1 MMPNSELSVFPD
13 WKDKPAARD
22 FRQHFCKHCAWWEKG
37 HFLFSFH
44 FIRVIYEL
52 GPHSLGCCHVRSS
65 LRFHSGNIAE
75 QQSLITDLFIPTQSK
90 TFFSTDFLQFL
101 FYNDSRAGTGRN
113 NRALLYSTCDFSP
126 ELKIKRV
133 TLTFTSSWLRRRL
146 PENVLTNSCSCI
158 LTYSIK
164 KIHMGTS

>member
-22 FRQHFCKHCAWWEKG
+22 FRQHFRKHCAWWEKG

-133 TLTFTSSWLRRRL
+133 TT
-146 PENVLTNSCSCI
+146 
-158 LTYSIK
+158 
-164 KIHMGTS
+164 